1 MSAIRMLFLMIAG
14 LILLG
19 IWLTGFNVVHWV
31 LYLPVA
37 ALIFAGVTGIC
48 PGYLIFKKLGFKGQ
62 GIGSNL

>member
-1 MSAIRMLFLMIAG
+1 MSAIRMLFLMMAG

-31 LYLPVA
+31 LYIPVA

-48 PGYLIFKKLGFKGQ
+48 PGYIIMQKLGFKGQ
-62 GIGSNL
+62 TIGNKL